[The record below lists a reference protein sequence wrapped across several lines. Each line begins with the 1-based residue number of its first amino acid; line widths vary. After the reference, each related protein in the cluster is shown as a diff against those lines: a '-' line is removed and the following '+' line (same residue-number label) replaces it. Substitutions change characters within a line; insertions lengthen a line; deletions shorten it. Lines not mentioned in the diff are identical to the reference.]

1 MVHEYMDIPLTE
13 EEIGKMTEEEL
24 LCEDMICA
32 ILDEP
37 DKPTQYRL
45 YCALIERAETFGA
58 AFKKKVDGLYKVY
71 KKDMK
76 EKKKERSARN
86 NDFDRY
92 TDFGDKYA
100 PMKCGSWRADM
111 SGVYN
116 PDALPKDRVAC
127 YHPILPIQIITNV
140 DEGNKKV
147 RIAFCLNGRWDDRI
161 VPKSI
166 IADKSKIIRLSDEGV
181 LVTSE
186 TAKNLVNYLAEVER
200 LNLESIPEV
209 QATSKMGWRD
219 DGFMPFNSSLD
230 FDKDGRFDKLFST
243 IGKAGSR
250 EKYMDFVKKVRSS
263 GRVEPRLVMAASL
276 ASVLV
281 KPCGL
286 LPFWVNIWGRSGGG
300 KSVCGMLA
308 ASIWADP
315 EIGKYISKFDSTITA
330 FEAKASFLNHLPFVI
345 DDTAEIKRKLKDD
358 FSQLIYQLA
367 SGEGRDRSNTKLGLA
382 HKTTW
387 GNVIICSG
395 ETPLINDGLQGGAI
409 NRVLEYEVD
418 DGDIFEDGQAAATLL
433 RSNYGFLGKEFVEV
447 LEQITLSKVC
457 ELQQE
462 CFDLIKHFNFEDK
475 QLRSLS
481 AILAADKIA
490 TEYIFKDN
498 KALRLD
504 EVMKVLA
511 DKATFSENERCYEYI
526 ISECMVNEN
535 KFMTTGEHTG
545 EYWGFIYHPDSSN
558 LCDEYYAIL
567 PSVYQRICEQG
578 KFSSKAFSSWATKK
592 GLMISGDG
600 KNHSKKLTS
609 PLSKGQSRYYVI
621 KTSRPEE

>member
-1 MVHEYMDIPLTE
+1 MNFSNMTSKELYSE
-13 EEIGKMTEEEL
+13 EVISEIISEEDPVIREQMIFDLEDRAAEFGKTTAERVKRMLKAAER
-24 LCEDMICA
+24 
-32 ILDEP
+32 
-37 DKPTQYRL
+37 DKKAR
-45 YCALIERAETFGA
+45 E
-58 AFKKKVDGLYKVY
+58 
-71 KKDMK
+71 
-76 EKKKERSARN
+76 KERGANKN

-92 TDFGDKYA
+92 TDFGGVY
-100 PMKCGSWRADM
+100 PSMRCGSWRAD
-111 SGVYN
+111 SKGVYN
-116 PDALPKDRVAC
+116 PDAMPDNRLAC
-127 YHPILPIQIITNV
+127 PHPILPIETITNV
-140 DEGNKKV
+140 EDSTQKV
-147 RIAFCLNGRWDDRI
+147 RLAFKRGNRWQEHI
-161 VPKSI
+161 VPKTV
-166 IADKSKIIRLSDEGV
+166 IANRSKIPELAGIGIA
-181 LVTSE
+181 VTSE
-186 TAKNLVNYLAEVER
+186 TAKNLVRYLAEVEQ
-200 LNLESIPEV
+200 LNFEDIPEKR
-209 QATSKMGWRD
+209 ATAKMGWCE

-230 FDKDGRFDKLFST
+230 FDKDGRFDTLFST
-243 IGKAGSR
+243 IGSAGDR
-250 EKYMDFVKKVRSS
+250 KKYMDFVKKVRSS

-286 LPFWVNIWGRSGGG
+286 LPFWVDIWGRSGGG

-315 EIGKYISKFDSTITA
+315 EIGKYISKFDSTIAA
-330 FEAKASFLNHLPFVI
+330 FEARAGFLNHLPFVI

-395 ETPLINDGLQGGAI
+395 ESPLITDRLQGGAI

-447 LEQITLSKVC
+447 LEQITLPKVC

-462 CFDLIKHFNFEDK
+462 CFNMIKHFNFEDK

-481 AILAADKIA
+481 AVLVADKIA
-490 TEYIFKDN
+490 TEFIFKDD

-511 DKATFSENERCYEYI
+511 DKETFSENERCYEYV
-526 ISECMVNEN
+526 ISECDINKN
-535 KFMTTGEHTG
+535 KFTTNYYGDYQGEL
-545 EYWGFIYHPDSSN
+545 WGTYLHENDNHYI
-558 LCDEYYAIL
+558 AIV
-567 PSVYQRICEQG
+567 PNVFRRICTSG
-578 KFSSKAFSSWATKK
+578 GFSFKAFTSWAIKK
-592 GLMISGDG
+592 ELLMVGKDG
-600 KNHSKKLTS
+600 KHSKVVRIQQDPIRCYVLKL
-609 PLSKGQSRYYVI
+609 PDMK
-621 KTSRPEE
+621 EEEENVTP